1 MVPGPK
7 DELFVGVLS
16 GTSVDAV
23 DAALVRF
30 GAGVELVATHT
41 LPYPA
46 ELRAEL
52 LALAVPGENEIDRLG
67 SADVAVGRHFA
78 RAVDALLAAAGV
90 DRGRIAA
97 VGSHG
102 QTVRHRPRAAVPF
115 TLQVGDPNVLAAET
129 GLPVVADFRRK
140 DMALGGQ
147 GAPLVPAFHDAVFRR
162 AGEARA
168 VVNIGGIGN
177 LTALPADPA
186 APVLG
191 FDTGPGNTL
200 LDAWC
205 RRHLGTPMD
214 QDGAFAARGRVDEAL
229 LRACLA
235 DPFFAQP
242 PPKSTGP
249 EQFSLAWL
257 EDRLRDVSCRAGSP
271 AFAETSAGGPDPAVG
286 AAPESPAS
294 AASERRRGR
303 ETPPYTYEPADVQAT
318 LVALTAES
326 IAAAVHATLGPA
338 AAGVF
343 VCGGGARNPVLMR
356 ALQERLP
363 AARVAT
369 TAELG
374 VDPAWVE
381 AMAFAWL
388 ARQRLRGEA
397 GNCVAVTGS
406 RRPAV
411 LGGLWRPE

>member
-1 MVPGPK
+1 VVPGPK
-7 DELFVGVLS
+7 DEYLVGVLS

-30 GAGVELVATHT
+30 GAGIELVATHT
-41 LPYPA
+41 LPYPP

-52 LALAVPGENEIDRLG
+52 LALAVPGDGEIDRLG

-78 RAVDALLAAAGV
+78 RAVNALLAAAGV
-90 DRGRIAA
+90 DRGRVAA
-97 VGSHG
+97 IGSHG

-115 TLQVGDPNVLAAET
+115 TLQVGDPNVIAAET
-129 GLPVVADFRRK
+129 GLPVAADFRRK
-140 DMALGGQ
+140 DVALGGQ

-205 RRHLGTPMD
+205 RRQRGEPMD
-214 QDGAFAARGRVDEAL
+214 RDGAFAAQGRVDDAL
-229 LRACLA
+229 LRTLLA
-235 DPFFAQP
+235 DPFFSQP

-249 EQFSLAWL
+249 EHFSPAWL
-257 EDRLRDVSCRAGSP
+257 DDRLREASCRAGSP
-271 AFAETSAGGPDPAVG
+271 DPAANVASGQEADLAGG
-286 AAPESPAS
+286 
-294 AASERRRGR
+294 RRRGQ
-303 ETPPYTYEPADVQAT
+303 ETPPYRGEPADVQAT

-326 IAAAVHATLGPA
+326 IAAAVRATLGA
-338 AAGVF
+338 AAGGVF

-369 TAELG
+369 TAALG

-388 ARQRLRGEA
+388 ARRRLHGEP
-397 GNCVAVTGS
+397 GNCTAVTGA

>member
-214 QDGAFAARGRVDEAL
+214 RDGAFAARGRVDEAL

-249 EQFSLAWL
+249 EHFSLAWL
-257 EDRLRDVSCRAGSP
+257 EDRRREASGRAEPS
-271 AFAETSAGGPDPAVG
+271 
-286 AAPESPAS
+286 
-294 AASERRRGR
+294 
-303 ETPPYTYEPADVQAT
+303 PADVQAT

-326 IAAAVHATLGPA
+326 IAAAVRATLGPA

-397 GNCVAVTGS
+397 GNCVAVTGA
-406 RRPAV
+406 RRAAV